1 MSLKAGIVGFP
12 NVGKSSLFSALTSS
26 QVEIANYPFAT
37 IDPSVAV
44 VEIKDKRLNEIA
56 KIVNPEKI
64 VYATFS
70 FVDIAGLIAGA
81 SKGEGLGNKF
91 LANIRDVDAIIHVV
105 RCFDDNKVIHVAN
118 KMDPKADVE
127 VINLELILSDLSV
140 VENVLKRVAKRAQN
154 TTDKTLK
161 IEYELA
167 KKIEDILTQGQPA
180 RVLNYTEDE
189 LKILQSWQL
198 LSLKPVLYVA
208 NIDQASI
215 QNPQQNKYY
224 LELEKIAKAE
234 NNKIIPISVQIEYEI
249 SLLNPE
255 EKEAFLTEYHLKEPG
270 LEILTREAF
279 GLLNLANYFT
289 AGVKEVRAWTFKK
302 GYTAPQC
309 GGIIHS
315 DFEKK
320 FIKVEIISYNDFIE
334 AKGEKNAKEQGK
346 QRLEGKNYLVQD
358 GDICN
363 FKFGK

>member
-1 MSLKAGIVGFP
+1 MSLKAGIVGLP

-26 QVEIANYPFAT
+26 TVEIANYPFAT
-37 IDPSVAV
+37 IDPTVAI

-56 KIVNPEKI
+56 KIVNPEKV

-105 RCFDDNKVIHVAN
+105 RCFEDNKIIHVSN
-118 KMDPKADVE
+118 KIDPKADVE

-140 VENVLKRVAKRAQN
+140 IENVLKRVAKRAQN
-154 TTDKTLK
+154 TPDKTAKL
-161 IEYELA
+161 EYELA
-167 KKIEDILTQGQPA
+167 QKIEKVLKLGQPA
-180 RVLNYTEDE
+180 RTLDYSDE
-189 LKILQSWQL
+189 EKKLLQSWQL

-208 NIDQASI
+208 NIDQESI
-215 QNPQQNKYY
+215 KNPTINKYY
-224 LELEKIAKAE
+224 VELEKIAKQE

-249 SLLNPE
+249 SLLNTE
-255 EKEAFLTEYHLKEPG
+255 EKEEFLQEYNLKEPG
-270 LEILTREAF
+270 LDILTREAF
-279 GLLNLANYFT
+279 SLLNLANYFT

-334 AKGEKNAKEQGK
+334 SKGEKNAKEQGK